1 MGEGVGLHERV
12 RAMVG
17 ELLGRDA
24 PPPDD
29 AEPLGEVGFDS
40 LLYAELATL
49 LEGREGIDLLDGG
62 MAALRTVGDL
72 IATVDRAAA
81 HPGAAGELEPA
92 GAGSGQRVVRS
103 ALSGLLRWWFDLSV
117 HGIEHVP
124 ATGPAVL
131 CMNHESMLD
140 IPAATVATPRPIT
153 FMAKRE
159 LFRNPQFAR
168 LVRWMGAFSVDRD
181 LFDLRAIRL
190 GLAAVRRGEVLGM
203 YPEGTRTPRTLL
215 PFLAGAPWIA
225 LATGASLL
233 PCGIAGTEEA
243 LPRGS
248 RIPKRVPIR
257 VTFAAPIE
265 VEQIDD
271 PVKRR
276 AEADRLAG
284 ELREVIAPL
293 VSYPA

>member
-49 LEGREGIDLLDGG
+49 LEEREGIDLLDGG

-92 GAGSGQRVVRS
+92 GA
-103 ALSGLLRWWFDLSV
+103 
-117 HGIEHVP
+117 

-190 GLAAVRRGEVLGM
+190 GLAAVRRGEV
-203 YPEGTRTPRTLL
+203 
-215 PFLAGAPWIA
+215 
-225 LATGASLL
+225 
-233 PCGIAGTEEA
+233 
-243 LPRGS
+243 
-248 RIPKRVPIR
+248 
-257 VTFAAPIE
+257 
-265 VEQIDD
+265 
-271 PVKRR
+271 R
-276 AEADRLAG
+276 A
-284 ELREVIAPL
+284 
-293 VSYPA
+293 